1 MNCGTLPDLPTLID
15 ALSTPAPYPHPVHDL
30 HVLQTHASCVFLT
43 GEFVYKI
50 KKPVNFG
57 FLDYSTPEQRRK
69 CCERELELNC
79 RLCPEVYLDLV
90 PIGWEAG
97 RLRVGVSGAPVEWA
111 VRMRQLPEEDML
123 PARLSAGT
131 VTPEQIARLAEVL
144 SSFHAEAATNP
155 ETAAFGTPEAVWRNV
170 DENFT
175 QTAYRTG
182 EWLPPEHLTT
192 IREYSGRFLAEQRD
206 LFLARMAEGR
216 IRDGHGDLRA
226 QNICLYEALQGGIQ
240 ILDCIEF
247 NDRFRF
253 GDVAADLAYL
263 AMDLDLAGRADLR
276 QALIDRYVERS
287 EDVSLRRLLPFYCCY
302 RAYVRGKIAL
312 LTAEESEIPPAEC
325 RKQGDLAA
333 AAFDLSRSYAARR
346 ERPILLVTVGYSGS
360 GKSVLAHELARRL
373 PAMRLASD
381 ALRKELAGV
390 ADESRLG
397 AEHYTPEAKRR
408 IYQELQSRARAILA
422 QREHVILDATFL
434 DPEEREQVAA
444 LAKEQVAEF
453 WAIACVC
460 PDAVIRER
468 LRHRSKA
475 AELSDATLAV
485 YEAQRREF
493 ASIDSLAPKN
503 SAVCWVTV
511 RTDQRPYLAARQAM
525 QEIWR

>member
-1 MNCGTLPDLPTLID
+1 MNCRTLPDLPTLIN
-15 ALSTPAPYPHPVHDL
+15 ALSTPAAYPHPVRGL
-30 HVLQTHASCVFLT
+30 HLVQTHASCVFLT
-43 GEFVYKI
+43 GEYVYKV

-57 FLDYSTPEQRRK
+57 FLDYSTPERRRK

-97 RLRVGVSGAPVEWA
+97 RLRIGASGAPVEWA

-131 VTPEQIARLAEVL
+131 VTPEHIARLAEAL
-144 SSFHAEAATNP
+144 SSFHDEVATGP
-155 ETAAFGTPEAVWRNV
+155 EITAFGAPEAVWRNV

-175 QTAYRTG
+175 QTACRTG

-192 IREYSGRFLAEQRD
+192 VREYSRRFLAERQD
-206 LFLARMAEGR
+206 LILARMADGR

-240 ILDCIEF
+240 VLDCIEF

-276 QALIDRYVERS
+276 QRLVDRYVERS
-287 EDVSLRRLLPFYCCY
+287 EDVPLRGLLPFYCCY

-312 LTAEESEIPPAEC
+312 LTAEESEILAAER
-325 RKQGDLAA
+325 RKQWELAA

-360 GKSVLAHELARRL
+360 GKSALAHELARRL
-373 PAMRLASD
+373 PAMRLAAD
-381 ALRKELAGV
+381 AVRKELAGV
-390 ADESRLG
+390 THDSRLA
-397 AEHYTPEAKRR
+397 AEHYTPQAKRR
-408 IYQELQSRARAILA
+408 VYQELQRRARTFLA

-434 DPEEREQVAA
+434 DAHERDQAAA
-444 LAKEQVAEF
+444 LAREQDAEF
-453 WAIACVC
+453 WVIACVC

-468 LRHRSKA
+468 LHQRSKTA
-475 AELSDATLAV
+475 GLSDATLLV
-485 YEAQRREF
+485 YEAQLREF
-493 ASIDSLAPKN
+493 DTADPLVPNN
-503 SAVCWVTV
+503 SVAGWITV
-511 RTDQRPYLAARQAM
+511 RTDERPYIAARQALR
-525 QEIWR
+525 EIWR